1 MFLRSGTQRA
11 WKNDDLQS
19 FTPCRF
25 MPPELMGYE
34 GRAVVVDPD
43 VFAVG
48 DVCELFELD
57 MHGKAIMAK
66 PRGGHN
72 GRTDYVATSVMLLD
86 CAKLKHWN
94 VRRNFAELFD
104 FKRDYEDWLTL
115 ATEPEGT
122 IGYLDSEWND
132 FDKLT
137 PVTKLLHNTKRRTQP
152 WKTGLPID
160 YTNRIPV
167 PLISKIIGTDAI
179 RLPLKYKR
187 HPDPR
192 QEQFFFALLAECLD
206 RDLISTD
213 QVEEEMRQ
221 HHIRPDSLDMVK
233 SVPPLDHVL
242 DFSAAA
248 A

>member
-1 MFLRSGTQRA
+1 
-11 WKNDDLQS
+11 
-19 FTPCRF
+19 
-25 MPPELMGYE
+25 
-34 GRAVVVDPD
+34 
-43 VFAVG
+43 
-48 DVCELFELD
+48 
-57 MHGKAIMAK
+57 
-66 PRGGHN
+66 
-72 GRTDYVATSVMLLD
+72 MLLD

-206 RDLISTD
+206 RDLIST
-213 QVEEEMRQ
+213 VPGRRGNAPAPHPARFSRHGEKRPAARPTSS
-221 HHIRPDSLDMVK
+221 ISPLRRPDTAIQTQAARVGTRPK
-233 SVPPLDHVL
+233 VP
-242 DFSAAA
+242 
-248 A
+248 